1 MYKQKFEYFLNAV
14 HYCMWLFERKS
25 QDIINRTFL
34 SIISPI
40 PKYLLSSKYKERFY
54 RYQTQRMTE
63 LDKFFNDKKSGFSIG
78 LAHHNFGAFYSTY
91 TCILSFVIQALYI
104 KFNGEINTFVIIVIF
119 AIPTG
124 ICYIPAYKAVFSN
137 DKYLKYFKQFEKE
150 DEHWHKKWKRRTTAF
165 ILGAIASIIFGIYLF
180 FTILDVKVQFPWM

>member
-63 LDKFFNDKKSGFSIG
+63 LDKFFNDKKSGYNIG
-78 LAHHNFGAFYSTY
+78 WANHWFGFFYSSY
-91 TCILSFVIQALYI
+91 TGIIILSLLGLILR
-104 KFNGEINTFVIIVIF
+104 KFG
-119 AIPTG
+119 
-124 ICYIPAYKAVFSN
+124 
-137 DKYLKYFKQFEKE
+137 DFKQFEKE